1 MSQKIFIAILLLL
14 FSLVPAIAQEEEKSA
29 DNEFISKDRIKYFG
43 DCVIEEDEV
52 VNGDVILMEG
62 DLTVRG
68 VVNGNC
74 VLYLGDAHIFGLVNG
89 DVIALK
95 GDIDIAPEGKVVGE
109 AVESRLL
116 NFSMEFEKR
125 TPVPFKSEFY
135 DNDSHSLLHIDGGG
149 FTNDYGE
156 CSNCEE
162 HNVKLGFDKVNGFFL
177 GMVFPK
183 RFYLK
188 GNPVVAFSGAMGYGF
203 GNKRWQF
210 AGELDKRF
218 ETKLVAYEFG
228 LEAHKLTDTEDRWI
242 IQDSENSLAA
252 FLLHEDFRDYYY
264 RQGFGAHF
272 SQYFGR
278 SFRLKFK
285 YLVDDYETARNRISW
300 ALFGGDK
307 KFAPNYSFLGPG
319 ANITEGMMRSGIIT
333 GDARFFRGDLLVNG
347 SAEISGDEIGGDF
360 DFKRYIFETRGHFL
374 LDRYEG
380 VDFRLL
386 LGSSDGSL
394 PPQKVFTLGGISTL
408 RGFEH
413 KEFVGNQVAL
423 LNFEYRLID
432 LPGKLHFWPINF
444 VNLGLFT
451 DVGSTHPDIFTDFD
465 TDYFKSDVGFSLLEP
480 DGDSRIDIARRTDTG
495 DKPWVFTLRI
505 AKAF

>member
-162 HNVKLGFDKVNGFFL
+162 HNVKLGFE
-177 GMVFPK
+177 
-183 RFYLK
+183 R
-188 GNPVVAFSGAMGYGF
+188 
-203 GNKRWQF
+203 
-210 AGELDKRF
+210 
-218 ETKLVAYEFG
+218 
-228 LEAHKLTDTEDRWI
+228 
-242 IQDSENSLAA
+242 
-252 FLLHEDFRDYYY
+252 
-264 RQGFGAHF
+264 
-272 SQYFGR
+272 
-278 SFRLKFK
+278 
-285 YLVDDYETARNRISW
+285 
-300 ALFGGDK
+300 
-307 KFAPNYSFLGPG
+307 
-319 ANITEGMMRSGIIT
+319 
-333 GDARFFRGDLLVNG
+333 
-347 SAEISGDEIGGDF
+347 
-360 DFKRYIFETRGHFL
+360 
-374 LDRYEG
+374 
-380 VDFRLL
+380 
-386 LGSSDGSL
+386 
-394 PPQKVFTLGGISTL
+394 
-408 RGFEH
+408 
-413 KEFVGNQVAL
+413 
-423 LNFEYRLID
+423 
-432 LPGKLHFWPINF
+432 
-444 VNLGLFT
+444 
-451 DVGSTHPDIFTDFD
+451 
-465 TDYFKSDVGFSLLEP
+465 
-480 DGDSRIDIARRTDTG
+480 
-495 DKPWVFTLRI
+495 
-505 AKAF
+505 